1 MSAFAF
7 TLREESPLQTK
18 SIYGIAPDDIHFYQI
33 YNVDLDLFESAQERL
48 HAVASEGLRDSPNP
62 ARQTG
67 PFTVGIENTPQEEE
81 GDVKYS
87 QGVTP
92 SMAAPVPPS
101 SLLTPP

>member
-18 SIYGIAPDDIHFYQI
+18 SIYDDIHFYQI
-33 YNVDLDLFESAQERL
+33 YNVDLDLFDRAQERL
-48 HAVASEGLRDSPNP
+48 HAVASGGLSDSPDP

-67 PFTVGIENTPQEEE
+67 LFPVGLDNTPQEED
-81 GDVKYS
+81 GDVMDKDGLS
-87 QGVTP
+87 P
-92 SMAAPVPPS
+92 SVAAPAPHP

>member
-33 YNVDLDLFESAQERL
+33 YNVDLDLFDRAQERL
-48 HAVASEGLRDSPNP
+48 HAVASEGLSDSPDP

-67 PFTVGIENTPQEEE
+67 LFPVGLDNTPQEED
-81 GDVKYS
+81 GDVMDN
-87 QGVTP
+87 QGLSP
-92 SMAAPVPPS
+92 SVAAPAPHPS
-101 SLLTPP
+101 FLTPP